1 MKIAVNVTSD
11 ASGDWESAV
20 SFALEAE
27 RLGAESI
34 WSGESWGFDAITPLA
49 YLSART
55 TRMGLG
61 TGIVQLGSRSPANLA
76 MTAMSVQSLSDG
88 RFRLGLGTSGPQVI
102 EGWHGVPF
110 SRPIQRTREIVE
122 IVRMVTSGERVAYDG
137 EIYQLPLPD
146 GEGRSIR
153 SSAEPVHV
161 PIYVAALGPRNLEL
175 TGELADGWVGGS
187 FIPETAEVFL
197 KHLRIGAER
206 AGRSLSD
213 LDLQIPLS
221 VEFTD
226 DVAEAGKRHARG
238 YGFTFGAMGSLRNNF
253 YKNAFARQGFAED
266 VNEVQRLW
274 MARKRE
280 GSARQG
286 AGRAGNESQPD
297 RHTRYGRRP
306 PESLS
311 RRRNHYSAAGPSR
324 GRHGRKAGDVGTGH
338 GPGAARGR
346 RRLSLTISFCVA
358 FASTAG
364 TRSDPLRSL
373 SERTPP

>member
-11 ASGDWESAV
+11 AIGDWKSAV

-55 TRMGLG
+55 TRIGLG

-76 MTAMSVQSLSDG
+76 MTAMSMQSLSDG

-110 SRPIQRTREIVE
+110 SRPIQRTREIIE
-122 IVRMVTSGERVAYDG
+122 IVRMVTSGERVTYDG
-137 EIYQLPLPD
+137 EVYQLPLPG

-197 KHLRIGAER
+197 KHLRTGAER

-226 DVAEAGKRHARG
+226 DVEGAGKRHARG

-274 MARKRE
+274 MARERE
-280 GSARQG
+280 KARDRVPVELAMKANLIGTPDMVAERLRVYRDAGITTLRLGLAG
-286 AGRAGNESQPD
+286 ADTGEMLETLGQVMD
-297 RHTRYGRRP
+297 LVRRVQ
-306 PESLS
+306 
-311 RRRNHYSAAGPSR
+311 
-324 GRHGRKAGDVGTGH
+324 DT
-338 GPGAARGR
+338 
-346 RRLSLTISFCVA
+346 
-358 FASTAG
+358 
-364 TRSDPLRSL
+364 D
-373 SERTPP
+373 

>member
-1 MKIAVNVTSD
+1 MKIAVNVTTDSP
-11 ASGDWESAV
+11 GDWESAV

-27 RLGAESI
+27 RLGVESI

-49 YLSART
+49 YLSSRT
-55 TRMGLG
+55 TQIGLG
-61 TGIVQLGSRSPANLA
+61 TEIVQLGSRSPANLA
-76 MTAMSVQSLSDG
+76 MTAMSMQSLSNG

-102 EGWHGVPF
+102 EGWHGISF
-110 SRPIQRTREIVE
+110 SKPIQRTREIIE

-137 EIYQLPLPD
+137 EVYQLPLPD

-153 SSAEPVHV
+153 SSSEPVHV

-197 KHLRIGAER
+197 EHIRNGAER
-206 AGRSLSD
+206 SGRTLDD

-226 DVAEAGKRHARG
+226 DVEEAGKRHARG

-253 YKNAFARQGFAED
+253 YKNAFARQSFEED

-274 MARKRE
+274 MARERE
-280 GSARQG
+280 
-286 AGRAGNESQPD
+286 
-297 RHTRYGRRP
+297 
-306 PESLS
+306 
-311 RRRNHYSAAGPSR
+311 
-324 GRHGRKAGDVGTGH
+324 
-338 GPGAARGR
+338 AARERVPVELAMKANLIGTPEMVAE
-346 RRLSLTISFCVA
+346 RLRVYRDAGIS
-358 FASTAG
+358 TLRLGLAG
-364 TRSDPLRSL
+364 TNSEEKLDTLGLTMDLVRGIENSD
-373 SERTPP
+373 

>member
-1 MKIAVNVTSD
+1 MKIAVNVVTDSP
-11 ASGDWESAV
+11 GDWESAV
-20 SFALEAE
+20 TFALEAE

-55 TRMGLG
+55 ARIGLG

-76 MTAMSVQSLSDG
+76 MTAMSMQSLSNG

-102 EGWHGVPF
+102 EGWHGIPF
-110 SRPIQRTREIVE
+110 SRPIQRTREIIE
-122 IVRMVTSGERVAYDG
+122 IVRMATAGERVSYEG

-146 GEGRSIR
+146 GEGRSIG

-175 TGELADGWVGGS
+175 TGELGDGWVGGS

-197 KHLRIGAER
+197 GHIREGTER
-206 AGRSLSD
+206 AGRSLDD

-226 DVAEAGKRHARG
+226 DVEEAGKRHARG

-253 YKNAFARQGFAED
+253 YKNAFARQGFEED

-274 MARKRE
+274 MARERDA
-280 GSARQG
+280 ARDRVPVELAMKANLIGTPEMVAERLRVYRDAGITTLRLGLAG
-286 AGRAGNESQPD
+286 ADMNEKLD
-297 RHTRYGRRP
+297 TLGLTMDLIKGM
-306 PESLS
+306 ESL
-311 RRRNHYSAAGPSR
+311 
-324 GRHGRKAGDVGTGH
+324 D
-338 GPGAARGR
+338 
-346 RRLSLTISFCVA
+346 
-358 FASTAG
+358 
-364 TRSDPLRSL
+364 
-373 SERTPP
+373 

>member
-1 MKIAVNVTSD
+1 MKIAVNVTTDSP
-11 ASGDWESAV
+11 GDWESAV

-49 YLSART
+49 YLSSRT
-55 TRMGLG
+55 TQIGLG

-76 MTAMSVQSLSDG
+76 MTAMSMQSLSND
-88 RFRLGLGTSGPQVI
+88 RFRLGLGMSGPQVI
-102 EGWHGVPF
+102 EGWHGISF
-110 SRPIQRTREIVE
+110 SRPIQRTREIIE
-122 IVRMVTSGERVAYDG
+122 IVRLVTSGERVSYDG
-137 EIYQLPLPD
+137 EVYQLPLPD

-153 SSAEPVHV
+153 SSSEPVHV

-197 KHLRIGAER
+197 EHIRKGAVR
-206 AGRSLSD
+206 SGRTLGD

-226 DVAEAGKRHARG
+226 DVEETGKRHARG

-253 YKNAFARQGFAED
+253 YKNAFAKQGFEED

-274 MARKRE
+274 MARERE
-280 GSARQG
+280 
-286 AGRAGNESQPD
+286 
-297 RHTRYGRRP
+297 
-306 PESLS
+306 
-311 RRRNHYSAAGPSR
+311 
-324 GRHGRKAGDVGTGH
+324 
-338 GPGAARGR
+338 AARDRVPVELAMKANLIGTPEMVAE
-346 RRLSLTISFCVA
+346 RLRVYRDAGIS
-358 FASTAG
+358 TLRLGLAG
-364 TRSDPLRSL
+364 TNSEEKLDTLGLTMDLVRGIENSD
-373 SERTPP
+373 